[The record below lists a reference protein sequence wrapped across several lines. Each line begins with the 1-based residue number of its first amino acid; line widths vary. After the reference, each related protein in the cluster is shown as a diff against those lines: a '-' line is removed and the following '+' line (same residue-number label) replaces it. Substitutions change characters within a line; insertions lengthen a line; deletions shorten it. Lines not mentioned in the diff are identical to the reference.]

1 MSMRKYGNFINGKED
16 YDGVGYKVIS
26 PINGSSFAEAVK
38 ADENKV
44 KEAIDIAYESK
55 KKWEKISLSQRKK
68 IFARMVN
75 IFEERLDDYAS
86 IEAEN
91 TGRTIRQSTFMDTNI
106 ALEHIRY
113 FSTTK
118 EFKYSRKIM
127 HPEYAQS
134 YGIVQNMPIGVV
146 GAITPWNVPL
156 LMAVWKIF
164 PALLAGNTM
173 VLKPSH
179 YTPATT
185 FELAHDLKRA
195 GLPDGVLNVVNGDGS
210 VIGNALARSEK
221 IRGLSFTGSTETGK
235 IVTRNAAGTIKKIV
249 MELGGKSPNIVLED
263 ADLERAAKGVLFGIF
278 LHSGQLCESG
288 SRLLVQSSIKDKFL
302 KVLASYAS
310 KMKGGN
316 PMDMNT
322 DIGAI
327 TTFEQYGKIKGMVDR
342 AINEGANVYYRKN
355 LEGLVPTGGFYVG
368 PTILDRLSPGMEIA
382 SEEVFGP
389 VLSVIDFEKPDDAV
403 EIANNSNYGL
413 ACGVWSGN
421 ISKALGIANQI
432 NAGTV
437 WINDYH
443 LISAAAPRGGF
454 GNSGIGRELGR
465 EGIYEFTE
473 TRHFF
478 VSGDDNDI
486 VDLSFGL
493 IVSD

>member
-1 MSMRKYGNFINGKED
+1 MRKYGNFINGKDD
-16 YDGVGYKVIS
+16 YDGVGYKIVS
-26 PINGSSFAEAVK
+26 PINGSSFAKAVK

-44 KEAIDIAYESK
+44 NEAIDVAFESRE
-55 KKWEKISLSQRKK
+55 KWEKISLSHRKK
-68 IFARMVN
+68 IFARMVT

-106 ALEHIRY
+106 ALEHMRY

-127 HPEYAQS
+127 HPEYPQS
-134 YGIVQNMPIGVV
+134 YGIVQNLPMGVV

-195 GLPDGVLNVVNGDGS
+195 GLPEGVLNIVNGDGIL
-210 VIGNALARSEK
+210 IGKTLAKSEK
-221 IRGLSFTGSTETGK
+221 LRGLSFTGSTETGK

-302 KVLASYAS
+302 KVLASYAA

-316 PMDMNT
+316 PLDMNT

-327 TTFEQYGKIKGMVDR
+327 TTYEQYGKIRGMVDR
-342 AINEGANVYYRKN
+342 AINEGANIYYRKN
-355 LEGLVPTGGFYVG
+355 LEGVVPEGGFYVG
-368 PTILDRLSPGMEIA
+368 PTILDQVYPEMEIA

-389 VLSVIDFEKPDDAV
+389 VLSVMDFEKSEEAA
-403 EIANNSNYGL
+403 EMANKSNYGL
-413 ACGVWSGN
+413 ACGLWSRN
-421 ISKALGIANQI
+421 VRKALRIANKI

-473 TRHFF
+473 SRHIF
-478 VSGDDNDI
+478 VSDEDNDI
-486 VDLSFGL
+486 LDLSFGL
-493 IVSD
+493 VVSD

>member
-1 MSMRKYGNFINGKED
+1 MKRYGNLINGIMDNEGTE
-16 YDGVGYKVIS
+16 YDVIS
-26 PINGSSFAEAVK
+26 PIDGSIYAKAVK
-38 ADENKV
+38 ASEEKT
-44 KEAIDIAYESK
+44 KEAIDIACEARE
-55 KKWEKISLSQRKK
+55 KWENIPLSGRKK
-68 IFARMVN
+68 IFARMVS
-75 IFEERLDDYAS
+75 IFEKKLDDYAR

-91 TGRTIRQSTFMDTNI
+91 TGRTLRQSVFMDTNI
-106 ALEHIRY
+106 ALEHMRY
-113 FSTTK
+113 FSTTN
-118 EFKYSRKIM
+118 EFKSSRKIK
-127 HPEYAQS
+127 HPEYPQS
-134 YGIVQNMPIGVV
+134 YGIVQNRPIGVV

-164 PALLAGNTM
+164 PALLTGNTM

-185 FELAHDLKRA
+185 FELALDLKRA
-195 GLPDGVLNVVNGDGS
+195 GLPDGVLNVVTGEGS
-210 VIGNALARSEK
+210 IIGKALAKSEK
-221 IRGLSFTGSTETGK
+221 VRGLSFTGSTETGRN
-235 IVTRNAAGTIKKIV
+235 VTRNAAGTIKKIV

-288 SRLLVQSSIKDKFL
+288 SRLLVQSSIKEKFL
-302 KVLASYAS
+302 RILGSYAER
-310 KMKGGN
+310 MKSGD
-316 PMDMNT
+316 PLDMNT

-327 TTFEQYGKIKGMVDR
+327 TTAEQYEKIKNMIRR
-342 AINEGANVYYRKN
+342 AQDDGASIFYRKTI
-355 LEGLVPTGGFYVG
+355 EGSVPRGGFYIG
-368 PTILDRLSPGMEIA
+368 PTIMDNLTSGMEIA

-389 VLSVIDFEKPDDAV
+389 VLSVLEFDKVSEAV
-403 EIANNSNYGL
+403 EIANQSNYGL
-413 ACGVWSGN
+413 ACGIWSKDTQKAIKVGN
-421 ISKALGIANQI
+421 MI

-473 TRHFF
+473 SRHFF
-478 VSGDDNDI
+478 VSDENNEL

>member
-1 MSMRKYGNFINGKED
+1 MINYGNYIGGKWDREGTE
-16 YDGVGYKVIS
+16 YEIVS
-26 PINGSSFAEAVK
+26 PINGKVFAKAVK
-38 ADENKV
+38 ASEAKTR
-44 KEAIDIAYESK
+44 EAIDIAYEARG
-55 KKWEKISLSQRKK
+55 KWEAFTVSKRKK
-68 IFARMVN
+68 IFRRMVQ
-75 IFEERLDDYAS
+75 IFEERMDDYAR

-91 TGRTIRQSTFMDTNI
+91 TGRTLRQSVFMDTNI
-106 ALEHIRY
+106 ALEHMKY
-113 FSTTK
+113 FSTTN
-118 EFKYSRKIM
+118 EFRASRKIK
-127 HPEYAQS
+127 HPEYPQS

-185 FELAHDLKRA
+185 FELVSDLEKA
-195 GLPDGVLNVVNGDGS
+195 GLPEGVLNVVTGEGS
-210 VIGNALARSEK
+210 VIGKALAQSEK
-221 IRGLSFTGSTETGK
+221 VRGLSFTGSTETGRT
-235 IVTRNAAGTIKKIV
+235 VTRNAAGTIKKIV

-302 KVLASYAS
+302 KMLAFYAD
-310 KMKGGN
+310 KMKGGD
-316 PMDMNT
+316 PLDMDT

-327 TTFEQYGKIKGMVDR
+327 TTFDQYGKINKMMEKAVDD
-342 AINEGANVYYRKN
+342 GANVYFRKN
-355 LEGLVPTGGFYVG
+355 LKGNVPEGGFYIG
-368 PTILDRLSPGMEIA
+368 PTILDNLSPRMEIA

-389 VLSVIDFEKPDDAV
+389 VLSVLEFESLDEAA
-403 EIANNSNYGL
+403 EIANQSNYGL
-413 ACGVWSGN
+413 ACGIWSKDN
-421 ISKALGIANQI
+421 KKAIDLANRI
-432 NAGTV
+432 YAGTV

-473 TRHFF
+473 SRHFF
-478 VSGDDNDI
+478 VSDQDNEL